1 MRQISKKQGYI
12 TTLFK
17 NFKLAMGSASFSL
30 KSVCFIGASIVSAL
44 INLVFIS
51 NLTKS
56 AYTVGTLFSVPAAI
70 VLGFLSII
78 LDLVKVLHVTQVN
91 TLEEIYTSL
100 GPERTWRKTFKKLKN
115 SWFAAYLLY
124 VALSVLTSVSLST
137 ISIGSGITRNA
148 NTIKQ
153 IDEYI
158 LDGQK
163 YVNINKATSNIA
175 MESYVKGADVDLK
188 NAEATAQASN
198 DARKAWEKI
207 APDLLEFQELRI
219 AYIEKYGIEALS
231 NSYEHTPESK
241 VDSDTLDNKRR
252 QLKTV
257 LAANGYAPGASAS
270 GETLSKLSE
279 ETIIAYIK
287 QNKVANGTIEVS
299 SANIDKL
306 GKLKNTSV
314 LEAYQW
320 LKDINKAT
328 FINPKTG
335 NALVVEIDES
345 KDVNLI
351 PIQVSSAIK
360 ELKALRVDVEN
371 DSGDIGSSSKIFM
384 QIGSAIEGRK
394 NKQAELSE
402 VLEVKTSGSFGMTE
416 LMMMAVLLFLSLLC
430 ELAINQCSPR
440 TPITRDALRGFM
452 QHFPADF
459 NVSDYM
465 IDVLLRKLEFGEITK
480 EEFDKQIKECVERR
494 TLTREKI
501 LENAEEQERKKIEDK
516 KIEAV
521 QKFLKK
527 EEKKPKKE
535 TTKLIT
541 VPEPIKEPAIE
552 KVENAP
558 KVEEPKTTDEQKPNK
573 EQVKEP
579 IKKPVV
585 ENVPKVDEPKTI
597 DEQKESNKIFVKP
610 AENELSEM
618 LGMK

>member
-17 NFKLAMGSASFSL
+17 NFKLAMGSTSFSL
-30 KSVCFIGASIVSAL
+30 KSICFIGASIVSAL

-137 ISIGSGITRNA
+137 ISIGSSITRNA

-163 YVNINKATSNIA
+163 YVNINKATSNIT
-175 MESYVKGADVDLK
+175 MESYIKGADVDLK
-188 NAEATAQASN
+188 NAEVTAQASD

-207 APDLLEFQELRI
+207 APDLLEFQKLRI

-257 LAANGYAPGASAS
+257 LSANGYAPGASAS

-299 SANIDKL
+299 SANLDKL
-306 GKLKNTSV
+306 KDLKNTSV

-328 FINPKTG
+328 FINPKTRST
-335 NALVVEIDES
+335 LVVEIDEN
-345 KDVNLI
+345 KDVNII

-371 DSGDIGSSSKIFM
+371 DSGDLGSSSKIFM

-394 NKQAELSE
+394 NKQAE

-535 TTKLIT
+535 TTKLTT
-541 VPEPIKEPAIE
+541 VPELIKEPAIE
-552 KVENAP
+552 KVENVP
-558 KVEEPKTTDEQKPNK
+558 KVEEPKTTDEQK
-573 EQVKEP
+573 E
-579 IKKPVV
+579 
-585 ENVPKVDEPKTI
+585 T
-597 DEQKESNKIFVKP
+597 NKIFVKP